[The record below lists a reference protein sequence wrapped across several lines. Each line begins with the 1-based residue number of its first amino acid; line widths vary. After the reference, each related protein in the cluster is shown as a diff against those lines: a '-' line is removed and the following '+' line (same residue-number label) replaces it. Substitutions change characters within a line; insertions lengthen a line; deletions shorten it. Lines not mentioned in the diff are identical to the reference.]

1 MEAAY
6 LSRKDEIGAL
16 ARSLQTMV
24 DKLKEVVTNV
34 LGGSENILSARLQ
47 LSESSQLMSQG
58 ATEQAS
64 SAEEVS
70 ASMEQMSANIQQNT
84 DNAQRADKLA
94 VLGAERISKS
104 NEVTKMSINSMRE
117 IAEKVSIISDIAF
130 QTNILALNAAVEA
143 ARAGEQGKGFAVV
156 AAEVRKLAERSKVAA
171 EEIERI
177 SKKGVDISDEAGKM
191 LDQVVPEIQKT
202 ARLVQEIAASSIE
215 QNSGAE
221 QVNSALQQLNQ
232 VTQQNAA
239 SSEEMATAS
248 EELASQAEQLKEIIS
263 YFKIDKPSNAT
274 IKGAATSLKQYGTAK
289 KAPVQ
294 TRKMNTNAHV
304 EKVTSQGVSF
314 KMHDSNGDI
323 GYERF

>member
-1 MEAAY
+1 MRAFILKYLRTIYEFDRSAFMEDKKPVY
-6 LSRKDEIGAL
+6 KRVLLKISGEAL
-16 ARSLQTMV
+16 
-24 DKLKEVVTNV
+24 
-34 LGGSENILSARLQ
+34 
-47 LSESSQLMSQG
+47 
-58 ATEQAS
+58 
-64 SAEEVS
+64 
-70 ASMEQMSANIQQNT
+70 
-84 DNAQRADKLA
+84 
-94 VLGAERISKS
+94 
-104 NEVTKMSINSMRE
+104 
-117 IAEKVSIISDIAF
+117 
-130 QTNILALNAAVEA
+130 
-143 ARAGEQGKGFAVV
+143 AGEQGRGFAVV

-177 SKKGVDISDEAGKM
+177 SKKGVLISDEAGKM

-263 YFKIDKPSNAT
+263 YFKIDKGNNAT
-274 IKGAATSLKQYGTAK
+274 NRGVVINLKQHGSTK
-289 KAPVQ
+289 NTPVQ
-294 TRKMNTNAHV
+294 IRKKNTIV
-304 EKVTSQGVSF
+304 PVGKVTSQGVAF
-314 KMHDSNGDI
+314 KMQDSNGDS